1 MDALLMTL
9 NDQLWGK
16 TTEVYNIGSE
26 EQTNVLTV
34 ARIVTETMGL
44 KNVKIR
50 ATTSPGVR
58 AWPGDVGKMQLDISK
73 IKHLAWKPR
82 LRSEEAVRVAAKE
95 LNEELEN
102 TH

>member
-34 ARIVTETMGL
+34 ARIVTETLGL

-50 ATTSPGVR
+50 ATTSPGGK
-58 AWPGDVGKMQLDISK
+58 AWKVGKMQLDISK
-73 IKHLAWKPR
+73 IKHLVWKPR
-82 LRSEEAVRVAAKE
+82 LSSEEAVRVAAKE